1 MLGPDVDL
9 VAPVA
14 DTVGVLHPE
23 PRVAT
28 EVRCVGVDDR
38 QPVGLGLG
46 EEVVGHAHHGVLG
59 VGIDAV
65 TDEVAEARSV
75 QCVAQLTH
83 ELLARCGVG
92 TGEEACDVEHGQ
104 GGHRHDRRSDPHGD
118 VPRYP
123 GVAFRFMALVE
134 SNGIT
139 IEYHEQGSGEPLLLV
154 MGLGGQLIDWPQGLV
169 DEFVE
174 RGFRVISYD
183 NRDSGLSTEFTS
195 VPPTKGELAKA
206 VMLRRR
212 AALRV
217 PARATWPTMRS
228 GCSTRSASSSAHVV
242 GMSMGGMIAQMIA
255 IEHPDRVRSLTSI
268 MSTTGPYV
276 GRPKWAVIRKMVRR
290 QIPTP
295 ETAVDQSIEAFRDV
309 CGPTFDADEF
319 RQLAQR
325 SVERSFRP
333 NGTSRQLAAI
343 IASPDRTAGLQ
354 QLRMPALVIHG
365 MVDPLVQPS
374 GGYATARA
382 IPGARLVMFNDM
394 GHDLPRTRW
403 AEIADEVAALAARAP
418 QPVGV

>member
-1 MLGPDVDL
+1 
-9 VAPVA
+9 
-14 DTVGVLHPE
+14 
-23 PRVAT
+23 
-28 EVRCVGVDDR
+28 
-38 QPVGLGLG
+38 
-46 EEVVGHAHHGVLG
+46 
-59 VGIDAV
+59 
-65 TDEVAEARSV
+65 
-75 QCVAQLTH
+75 
-83 ELLARCGVG
+83 
-92 TGEEACDVEHGQ
+92 
-104 GGHRHDRRSDPHGD
+104 
-118 VPRYP
+118 
-123 GVAFRFMALVE
+123 MALVE

-212 AALRV
+212 LRSEYLLSDMANDAVGLLDALGI
-217 PARATWPTMRS
+217 A
-228 GCSTRSASSSAHVV
+228 SAHVV

-268 MSTTGPYV
+268 MSTPGPYV

-343 IASPDRTAGLQ
+343 IASPDRTARLQ
-354 QLRMPALVIHG
+354 RLRMPALVIHG

-374 GGYATARA
+374 GGYATAKA

-403 AEIADEVAALAARAP
+403 AEIADEVAALSARAP